1 MSRGEDVFASSGCA
15 ACHVPSLPG
24 AEGPVPLY
32 SDLLLHEILAE
43 GSLGI
48 EEQAAEMREFRTA
61 PLWGLAT
68 SAPYL
73 HSGAADTIEQ
83 AIAAHEA
90 EGAPSRDAVA
100 SLSEAD
106 RAALLAFL
114 ESL

>member
-1 MSRGEDVFASSGCA
+1 
-15 ACHVPSLPG
+15 
-24 AEGPVPLY
+24 VPLY
-32 SDLLLHEILAE
+32 SDLLLHEILGE
-43 GSLGI
+43 GALGI
-48 EEQAAEMREFRTA
+48 EEQGAEMREFRTP

-90 EGAPSRDAVA
+90 EGAASRDAVA
-100 SLSEAD
+100 MLSEGE